1 MNFFAL
7 FSYGPYDKFDNI
19 NKMLRLNFA
28 HLSYIY
34 MDFQIIKGNRILI
47 YLDHINEFI
56 MNVACIPCIA
66 KMTVTYFHVHIELHT
81 IATFMVILKLNV
93 ISWTKACQIFMF
105 EDKTLFPNF
114 F

>member
-7 FSYGPYDKFDNI
+7 FSYGPSDKFDNI
-19 NKMLRLNFA
+19 NKILRLNFA

-66 KMTVTYFHVHIELHT
+66 KMTVTYIHVQCTYWVAYNSNIHGDFEIKSN
-81 IATFMVILKLNV
+81 FM
-93 ISWTKACQIFMF
+93 
-105 EDKTLFPNF
+105 DKSMPDIHVWR
-114 F
+114 